1 LSGGQIPLDAGE
13 EIRDRWICNTCDT
26 PRDDPTRFV
35 CDPPRPPRP
44 NAAAAAPLD
53 DPEDPTA
60 MRHFSCDL
68 CGKSLTPGSDARYVV
83 RVEGFAAVE
92 PAVLT
97 EADLDTD
104 AIDAMADLLEEL
116 DDAEQLDEAPAAGD
130 DLPANARR
138 EYDLCPCCYRKLL
151 ADPLGLESRRKLQF
165 SQN

>member
-1 LSGGQIPLDAGE
+1 
-13 EIRDRWICNTCDT
+13 
-26 PRDDPTRFV
+26 
-35 CDPPRPPRP
+35 
-44 NAAAAAPLD
+44 
-53 DPEDPTA
+53 

-104 AIDAMADLLEEL
+104 SIDAMADLLEEL
-116 DDAEQLDEAPAAGD
+116 GETEQIVDETPATGD
-130 DLPANARR
+130 ELPANARR